1 MANYATL
8 KSSIQNVITTNGNN
22 EITGAILQ
30 SCLLSIINSLGAD
43 YQFVG
48 VAKSSTT
55 PGTPDQNIAYLAGP
69 GTYPNFGPTVVPA
82 GNLAIFKYNGS
93 WTYEIFRNNMDLVRK
108 TNINPG
114 KNLFNIATATQGKFV
129 NSSGGLSTGT
139 SYSASD
145 YIPVIGGVQY
155 HASQQNNGNIGS
167 ASAVHCWYDENFTF
181 ISYVAGP
188 ARDLTAPDNAAYLRI
203 SFVTTNQQVQV
214 EVGTERT
221 GYEAYNPILGYLS
234 NVLANIA
241 GLETKTSQLY
251 SKRQLIATARTT
263 NNYAL
268 TGQGASVYKNTHR
281 VRTFAVTAGDVVY
294 IKVSKDGEYTYQWQT
309 DNSVHTGTSWSGV
322 IGAPYTDAVDGF
334 FIVPTGATF
343 LAISELKT
351 NTTNEVR
358 SVFAW
363 SADMWDELNN
373 KVDVKTGRNLFNV
386 DTINAGY
393 FVNASTGN
401 LNANEN
407 YNTSDYI
414 AVEPETNY
422 HVSRENDGIVGTAS
436 TGICFYDSTYT
447 YISGVAGN
455 NLNITTPA
463 GAAYCRFSYAV
474 QFSQIQFEKGTE
486 RTAYEQYSPIA
497 GYPMTIPEGAV
508 TYNNLSQEVKNIIQG
523 SSAQRHFAASKNSGS
538 LASGEVLR
546 VPLACRIL
554 KNIITS
560 AKITGSFTRIAVGN
574 GYWASGYEPNAHW
587 IEIDATNIY
596 AYYGPSATLYGTYAH
611 GLSLS
616 GILTVEIDT
625 TVTDTTVRL
634 FDPIGN
640 LFTQSLSHWG
650 QGIAFIQ
657 NVSSANAISVELS
670 FMPRDITKKI
680 WTFGDS
686 YISFTDPARWPKYF
700 KDYGFTNW
708 LSDNRPGLSP
718 ATALNDLQAL
728 LNISSPP
735 EIIVWTLGMNGA
747 ASEEQSGGTYI
758 INSEQKSVI
767 DSVVALCAS
776 YEIMLVLTTIPTVP
790 TVQRTGYNDYVRG
803 LGLRYIDFAEA
814 VGASESGVW
823 YSGLLSED
831 GVHPTVAGAKV
842 LASRALLDCPELTL
856 AY

>member
-8 KSSIQNVITTNGNN
+8 KASVNNVITTNGNN
-22 EITGAILQ
+22 EITGA
-30 SCLLSIINSLGAD
+30 LLNQLLNSIIESLGA
-43 YQFVG
+43 QFQLVG

-55 PGTPDQNIAYLAGP
+55 PGTPDQNVAYLAGP
-69 GTYPNFGPTVVPA
+69 GTYPNFGPTVVPV
-82 GNLAIFKYNGS
+82 GNLAIMKYNGT
-93 WTYEIFRNNMDLVRK
+93 WTYELFPVNMEMAKKV
-108 TNINPG
+108 TINPG
-114 KNLFNIATATQGKFV
+114 KNLFNINTAIQGKFV
-129 NSSGGLSTGT
+129 NTSGGLTTGS

-145 YIPVIGGVQY
+145 FIPVVGGQTY
-155 HASQQNNGNIGS
+155 HASQQNNGSIGS

-188 ARDLTAPDNAAYLRI
+188 VRDLTAPANAAYLRI
-203 SFVTTNQQVQV
+203 SYVTTNQQIQV
-214 EVGTERT
+214 EEGTERT
-221 GYEAYNPILGYLS
+221 GYAPYNPILGYLS
-234 NVLANIA
+234 DVFARLAD
-241 GLETKTSQLY
+241 LDTKTANFY
-251 SKRQLIATARTT
+251 AKRKLLAVARTT

-294 IKVSKDGEYTYQWQT
+294 IKVSKDGEYTFQWQT
-309 DNSVHTGTSWSGV
+309 DNTVHTGTSWSGV
-322 IGAPYTDAVDGF
+322 IGAPYTDAADGY

-343 LAISELKT
+343 LAVSELKT

-363 SADMWDELNN
+363 SADMWEDVNK
-373 KVDVKTGRNLFNV
+373 KVDIKAGRNLFNV

-393 FVNASTGN
+393 FVSATTGN
-401 LNANEN
+401 LNANAS

-422 HVSRENDGIVGTAS
+422 HVSRANDGIVGTAT
-436 TGICFYDSTYT
+436 TGICFYDNTYT
-447 YISGVAGN
+447 FISGVAGDN
-455 NLNITTPA
+455 RNVTTPA
-463 GAAYCRFSYAV
+463 GAAFCRFSYAANYT
-474 QFSQIQFEKGTE
+474 QIQFEKGTA
-486 RTAYEQYSPIA
+486 RTAYQQYSPIA
-497 GYPMTIPEGAV
+497 GYPFSIPEGV
-508 TYNNLSQEVKNIIQG
+508 IDYDNLTTNLQNIIQG
-523 SSAQRHFAASKNSGS
+523 NSSQRHFSGSKNSGT
-538 LASGEVLR
+538 LIAGDVLR
-546 VPLACRIL
+546 VPLACRIS

-560 AKITGSFTRIAVGN
+560 AKIIGQFTKIAVGN

-587 IEIDATNIY
+587 VEIDATTIN
-596 AYYGPSATLYGTYAH
+596 AYYGPTATLFGTFEH

-625 TVTDTTVRL
+625 TATNATIRL
-634 FDPIGN
+634 FDASGN
-640 LFTQSLSHWG
+640 IFTQALSHWG
-650 QGIAFIQ
+650 PGIAFIQ

-686 YISFTDPARWPKYF
+686 YISFADPARWPKYLN
-700 KDYGFTNW
+700 DYGFTNW
-708 LSDNRPGLSP
+708 LSDNRPGLAP

-747 ASEEQSGGTYI
+747 ASEEQSGGTYV

-790 TVQRTGYNDYVRG
+790 TIQRTGYNNYIKS

-814 VGASESGVW
+814 VGATESGYW
-823 YSGLLSED
+823 YSGLLSSD
-831 GVHPTVAGAKV
+831 NVHPTVAGAKV